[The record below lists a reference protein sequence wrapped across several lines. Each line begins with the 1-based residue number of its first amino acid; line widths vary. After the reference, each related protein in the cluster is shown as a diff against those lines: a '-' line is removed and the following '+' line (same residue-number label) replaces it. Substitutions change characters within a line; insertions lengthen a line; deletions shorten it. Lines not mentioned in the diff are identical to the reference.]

1 MSSPVALQLEETS
14 LTAGDSLAGRI
25 RLSDQIRP
33 ENIAEVRLRGLYRRT
48 VDGGDTSE
56 DVGFE
61 QTISEVDGSEVAFEL
76 SVPTGPFSFD
86 HDRASLEWELEASA
100 VSPEDEEL
108 GTASQG
114 FELTAGSPKD
124 RSSEAGTS
132 SQQAGG
138 LPDTLLG
145 NLIGGITSAF
155 GQPTSTEEIHQ
166 SLEYIATGTGPYER
180 EHSLTGNLPLIV
192 IFLAVGAAAI
202 FAGPRFFNQSSA
214 AIPWVFRGIGL
225 AFVAVSGWTLY
236 TSIRNR
242 MAESAVGEVDF
253 HVAPDKLVR
262 GDSLTAS
269 IAFNPDREVDL
280 NHVHA
285 ELKCVKTDK
294 YKGRRPGDRL
304 HGHHHD
310 HDHFDD
316 DDDHNS
322 IRTRTYTDTLFS
334 EPIELCGSDNINI
347 GEQRGFTEIFEIP
360 EDAAYSY
367 RHTTPFWARALP
379 LRGVLI
385 SRNINWVVE
394 LHIDIDGWPDW
405 KTEYQCRVYP

>member
-1 MSSPVALQLEETS
+1 MSSPIALQLEETS
-14 LTAGDSLAGRI
+14 IAPGGSIAGRV
-25 RLSDQIRP
+25 RLSDQLP
-33 ENIAEVRLRGLYRRT
+33 ADTIAEVRLRGRYRRT
-48 VDGGDTSE
+48 VDGGDDVE

-61 QTISEVDGSEVAFEL
+61 HTISEITGSDIDFQHPA
-76 SVPTGPFSFD
+76 PTGPFSFETPS
-86 HDRASLEWELEASA
+86 ASLVWELEATALS
-100 VSPEDEEL
+100 EDGDQL
-108 GTASQG
+108 ATDSQVFTLHAGTAK
-114 FELTAGSPKD
+114 E
-124 RSSEAGTS
+124 RSADKGTTLE
-132 SQQAGG
+132 QAGG
-138 LPDTLLG
+138 LPDTFLG
-145 NLIGGITSAF
+145 NLIGNITSAF

-166 SLEYIATGTGPYER
+166 SLQYVPTGTGPYER
-180 EHSLTGNLPLIV
+180 EHSLTGNLPIILIC
-192 IFLAVGAAAI
+192 LAVGAAAI
-202 FAGPRFFNQSSA
+202 VGGPRFFSEGPA
-214 AIPWVFRGIGL
+214 AVPWVFRGIGVVL
-225 AFVAVSGWTLY
+225 FAVGGWTLF

-253 HVAPDKLVR
+253 QVAPDKLVR
-262 GDSLTAS
+262 GDAFTAS
-269 IAFNPDREVDL
+269 VAFNPDKQIDL

-294 YKGRRPGDRL
+294 HKGRRPGDRF
-304 HGHHHD
+304 GHHHD

-334 EPIELCGSDNINI
+334 EPIELSGSDSIDI

-360 EDAAYSY
+360 EDAAHSY

-385 SRNINWVVE
+385 SRTIDWVVE